1 MKIDLVNL
9 STEKFF
15 NEKSIGLWIEDE
27 LTKHGYDNNWFVEVL
42 IVDKS
47 KMRSINKKY
56 CQKDKVTDVLSFPQF
71 DTPSKEGRGEILG
84 NIVLCP
90 KAFDKQEADE
100 LVRHSVKHLIGI
112 HHK

>member
-15 NEKSIGLWIEDE
+15 NQKSIGLWIEDE
-27 LTKHGYDNNWFVEVL
+27 LTKHGYDNNWLVEVL

-47 KMRSINKKY
+47 KMRAINKKY
-56 CQKDKVTDVLSFPQF
+56 RQKDNVTDVLSFPQF
-71 DTPSKEGRGEILG
+71 NTLPKEGKGEVLG
-84 NIVLCP
+84 SIVLCP